1 MDELPNP
8 HLFHLHGWR
17 SSIKITSSSLPP
29 QYMLNSTENPG
40 NEDVL
45 DYGVLSESDS
55 VSKHFFL
62 INPNPIRVSRPT
74 KPVLESFLKPVLN
87 LCATRLKT
95 GLTYPPLLSHV
106 LFSNLFW
113 TCVTGSF
120 GLTLT
125 PSFPVSMPF
134 SNLLNLCV
142 TGLKNRFDLV
152 SACFFYYQRLFQI
165 TIVSFLVSDSIPFT
179 SVELLQIKPAN
190 MSVEGAEDRIQIIG
204 KKQGAKGPV
213 STAKPLKTCLKIKDD
228 SL

>member
-17 SSIKITSSSLPP
+17 SSIKIASSSLPLSDLSPLPP

-87 LCATRLKT
+87 LCATGLKT

-125 PSFPVSMPF
+125 PFQSLCRFQTCFESMC
-134 SNLLNLCV
+134 NW
-142 TGLKNRFDLV
+142 T
-152 SACFFYYQRLFQI
+152 
-165 TIVSFLVSDSIPFT
+165 
-179 SVELLQIKPAN
+179 
-190 MSVEGAEDRIQIIG
+190 
-204 KKQGAKGPV
+204 
-213 STAKPLKTCLKIKDD
+213 
-228 SL
+228 